1 MNMLH
6 HTVEAQYACSRP
18 CCIEQRTALERMARQ
33 RPVSA
38 NVVERA
44 RIVLLAAERLERK
57 HIARRMGKHAEEGGT
72 LAEAEAPSG
81 GGIAALERSAPQPSR
96 PRIITVHTVKKMVE
110 MMLHQKPANAAHW
123 STRTNAVAVGIGKA
137 SVRRIWRRR
146 AQPHR
151 TRTFELS
158 NDPEF
163 VGKLEDLVGLYLNP
177 SERVVVLCGDGKS

>member
-6 HTVEAQYACSRP
+6 HIVEPQYACSRP
-18 CCIEQRTALERMARQ
+18 CCIKQRTALERMARQ

-57 HIARRMGKHAEEGGT
+57 HIVRRMGSTPKKAARWRRRRRL
-72 LAEAEAPSG
+72 LA
-81 GGIAALERSAPQPSR
+81 GGIAALGRNALRQG

-123 STRTNAVAVGIGKA
+123 SASTNAVAIGIGKA

-146 AQPHR
+146 RSHTGREP
-151 TRTFELS
+151 
-158 NDPEF
+158 
-163 VGKLEDLVGLYLNP
+163 P
-177 SERVVVLCGDGKS
+177 SSAMIRNLL